1 MRSCLYDGFLRNS
14 QLDSLQR
21 LENWVRDRLAY
32 LDNKYCPQ
40 GIPQLVKSL
49 EHSMPDE
56 IERVS
61 YYTLSGI
68 PIAIPVGGGV
78 YIKVVHYKN
87 GQTQMSKIFIPS
99 ILLP

>member
-32 LDNKYCPQ
+32 LDRQYALQ
-40 GIPQLVKSL
+40 DIPNIIS
-49 EHSMPDE
+49 SPSYPDTDE
-56 IERVS
+56 IVQIN

-68 PIAIPVGGGV
+68 PTVNPSKGGF
-78 YIKVVHYKN
+78 YIKMVRYRN
-87 GQTQMSKIFIPS
+87 GRIEKSKVFMK
-99 ILLP
+99 